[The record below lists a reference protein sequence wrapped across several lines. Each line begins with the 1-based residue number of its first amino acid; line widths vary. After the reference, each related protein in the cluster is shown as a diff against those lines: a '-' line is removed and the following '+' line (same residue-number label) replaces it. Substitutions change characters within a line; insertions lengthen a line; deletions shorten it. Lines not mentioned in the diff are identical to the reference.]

1 MKRAVCSVALAA
13 VCIVGVSAQDA
24 SKFVGSWRIDPSR
37 SDQFS
42 TAGPPVTIAVAGNK
56 MTITSTA
63 AGNTTEAVR
72 MLDGTPV
79 KTVSGQGE
87 KKVEGV
93 HSSKWEGNVLVT
105 AWPRELVT
113 RVERRWIQE
122 DGTMRVE
129 ATFNYKDGRPSNTGY
144 QVLNRV
150 K

>member
-1 MKRAVCSVALAA
+1 MKRAVLSAALAA
-13 VCIVGVSAQDA
+13 VFVAGVSAQDT

-42 TAGPPVTIAVAGNK
+42 SAGAPVTIAVEGNK
-56 MTITSTA
+56 MTITSTQ

-79 KTVSGQGE
+79 KTVSGQGD
-87 KKVEGV
+87 KKTEGV
-93 HSSKWEGNVLVT
+93 HSSTWEGHVLVT

-113 RVERRWIQE
+113 RVEKRWIQE

-129 ATFNYKDGRPSNTGY
+129 VTFNYKDGRPSNTGY
-144 QVLNRV
+144 QVLTRV